1 VTSTTV
7 HTVHTQ
13 AELDSVLADE
23 AVTTVYVES
32 PEGVWLTLHG
42 DSSHVVA
49 RDSSHVVAWD
59 SSHVEA
65 RDSSHVVARDYVA
78 VHLHSARAEVS
89 GGVLID
95 LTRLDLDDPYTWCE
109 YHGVSVV
116 DSVAT
121 VYKAVDDKCEAG
133 HEYTVTN
140 YAPGSTPEAHDW
152 VANHSCGGGLH
163 FGPSPIHASEYNGCA
178 TRWMAVGVRLEEMS
192 VINDGGPA
200 KVKARRV
207 VTPCV
212 EVDRLGRPVERVE
225 PASVDGAK

>member
-65 RDSSHVVARDYVA
+65 WDSSHVEAWDYV
-78 VHLHSARAEVS
+78 
-89 GGVLID
+89 
-95 LTRLDLDDPYTWCE
+95 
-109 YHGVSVV
+109 
-116 DSVAT
+116 
-121 VYKAVDDKCEAG
+121 
-133 HEYTVTN
+133 
-140 YAPGSTPEAHDW
+140 
-152 VANHSCGGGLH
+152 
-163 FGPSPIHASEYNGCA
+163 
-178 TRWMAVGVRLEEMS
+178 
-192 VINDGGPA
+192 
-200 KVKARRV
+200 
-207 VTPCV
+207 
-212 EVDRLGRPVERVE
+212 
-225 PASVDGAK
+225 SVDGAK